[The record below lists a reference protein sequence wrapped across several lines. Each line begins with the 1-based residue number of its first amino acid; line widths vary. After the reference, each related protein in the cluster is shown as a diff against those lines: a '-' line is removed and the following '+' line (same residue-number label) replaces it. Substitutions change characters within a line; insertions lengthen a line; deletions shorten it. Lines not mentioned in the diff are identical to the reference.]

1 MKSFKQISGLTE
13 ASILKPDYVSGQK
26 FIYGGGISELSRYKK
41 GDIFVIVSPTKKF
54 TLIGKENSA
63 LEKYLEAPD
72 GKVFLFKGGASTHS
86 TKFTHSKSGG
96 GTPSGAQ
103 WESLIVY
110 AYNNLKGQ
118 ETERDTREIAER
130 FWANYAPISNK
141 IARNFDRALNA
152 KKLVQTGGGGIKVS
166 LGKFWRQTGA
176 SNKTPKTDIASSD
189 FKEKL
194 SLKKSGGSQLIS
206 AQKKEAMSIVLSA
219 LSECGTDAKFARPLI
234 NSIEKNMT
242 QLVTNETVT
251 SLKKRK
257 KAGDTDA
264 EVLDFSKK
272 DAGNKA
278 LTDLMS
284 NYLSNNELFRKHIIL
299 EAATGNHKFGGS
311 NSKAAANLM
320 GIFDVGSSKVKVSPV
335 RSINDSIVVQYS
347 NKIKPFVAFKKGA
360 ASSSAYSSF
369 RITLPK
375 QEINEDLTFT
385 DIIVEELSKVDNNIL
400 TEDFLSEGPLDMLKR
415 AKEFASKSGKSM
427 IQKVKN
433 ILDVV
438 VKRVKQALSK
448 IVSAGK
454 KMFSMLLKFFGFEI
468 SDTRGIVSEISL

>member
-1 MKSFKQISGLTE
+1 MKSFKSISGLTE

-26 FIYGGGISELSRYKK
+26 FIYGGGIKELNRYKK
-41 GDIFVIVSPTKKF
+41 GDIFVIVSPTKNF

-110 AYNNLKGQ
+110 AYNNLKSE

-152 KKLVQTGGGGIKVS
+152 NKLVQTGGGGIKVS

-251 SLKKRK
+251 SLKRRK

-264 EVLDFSKK
+264 DVLDFSKK
-272 DAGNKA
+272 DEGNKE

-320 GIFDVGSSKVKVSPV
+320 GMFDVGSSKVKVAPV

-347 NKIKPFVAFKKGA
+347 NKIKPFVAFKKGS

-385 DIIVEELSKVDNNIL
+385 DIIVEELSKVDNSIL

-415 AKEFASKSGKSM
+415 AREFASKTGKSM
-427 IQKVKN
+427 VQKVAKV
-433 ILDVV
+433 LDVV
-438 VKRVKQALSK
+438 IKRMKQALSK

>member
-26 FIYGGGISELSRYKK
+26 FIYGGGIKELSRYKK

-141 IARNFDRALNA
+141 IARNFDRELNA
-152 KKLVQTGGGGIKVS
+152 KKLVQTGGGGIRVS
-166 LGKFWRQTGA
+166 LGQFWRQTGA

-242 QLVTNETVT
+242 ELITNETVT

-264 EVLDFSKK
+264 SVLDFSKK
-272 DAGNKA
+272 DAGNKE

-284 NYLSNNELFRKHIIL
+284 NYLSKNETFRKHIIL
-299 EAATGNHKFGGS
+299 EAATGNHKFGS

-320 GIFDVGSSKVKVSPV
+320 GMFDVGSSKVKVAPV
-335 RSINDSIVVQYS
+335 RSINDAIVVQYS
-347 NKIKPFVAFKKGA
+347 NKIKPFVAFKKGS

-375 QEINEDLTFT
+375 QEINEDLSFA
-385 DIIVEELSKVDNNIL
+385 DIIIEELSKVDKSIL

-415 AKEFASKSGKSM
+415 AREFASKTGKSM
-427 IQKVKN
+427 VQKVAKV
-433 ILDVV
+433 LDVI
-438 VKRVKQALSK
+438 VKRVKQAFSK
-448 IVSAGK
+448 IASAGK

-468 SDTRGIVSEISL
+468 GETRGIVSEISL

>member
-468 SDTRGIVSEISL
+468 GDTRGIVSEISL